1 MFRIICTIWLLIL
14 FLCPLNVFSQD
25 STEYSANQDAL
36 KFFISGKSAELREDF
51 KSALENYRTALK
63 FDKAPGIYFAIAN
76 INLKNGKL
84 QDALLEINNALKFS
98 PDNIDYKTL
107 KANIYY
113 GTGKIDMAVE
123 LYENILTSEPENVF
137 ILYSLAR
144 SYQEL
149 KSPDKAI
156 VIYEKLTDVYGFD
169 YDVLKRM
176 FDIYL
181 ANQNY
186 PKCAETL
193 TYLIKLDP
201 FNTSLMLD
209 LASMYTRLE
218 REDDAKIIFE
228 NLSALN
234 PSDKQIQAE
243 IVKIYFRKNQIEK
256 GFSEFAKIIG
266 KESLTFLEKA
276 QLGEM
281 YFNMVAQDP
290 KTADVV
296 EYIFKYL
303 NETNPDNWLPYYY
316 LGQVDLLTK
325 KNDEAALKFIKGI
338 TYADTSQ
345 EAYLQIG
352 YALFTLEKYEQAKPI
367 IEKGLELSPSDFR
380 MNYSYALVLQRLGNL
395 PNAIKYYENAHKINP
410 EELSVLSSLALA
422 YNSNKQYRES
432 DAAYDEALKLDPDN
446 ALILNNYAYNLSTR
460 GQDLTK
466 ALEMSK
472 RAVRKEP
479 GNPSYLDTMGWIYF
493 MLKDYKS
500 AREYIERA
508 VAVNGSNSVLLEH
521 LGDVHNALKDT
532 QKAVY
537 FWKKALELNKGNK
550 QLEDKI
556 NSLNQ

>member
-1 MFRIICTIWLLIL
+1 MNIF
-14 FLCPLNVFSQD
+14 PQD

-36 KFFISGKSAELREDF
+36 KFFVSGKSAELREDF

-63 FDKAPGIYFAIAN
+63 YDKAPGIYFAIAN
-76 INLKNGKL
+76 VNLKNGKL
-84 QDALLEINNALKFS
+84 QDALLEINNALKIS

-123 LYENILTSEPENVF
+123 LYENILASEPENVF

-181 ANQNY
+181 SKQNY

-201 FNTSLMLD
+201 YNTSLMLD
-209 LASMYTRLE
+209 LASMYTRLD
-218 REDDAKIIFE
+218 REDDAKVIFE

-266 KESLTFLEKA
+266 KESLTFLEKV

-296 EYIFKYL
+296 EYIFRYL

-316 LGQVDLLTK
+316 LGQVDLLNK
-325 KNDEAALKFIKGI
+325 KNDEAALKFVKGI
-338 TYADTSQ
+338 AYADTSQ

-367 IEKGLELSPSDFR
+367 IEKGLELSPNDFR

-410 EELSVLSSLALA
+410 EDISVLSSLALA

-460 GQDLTK
+460 GQDLNK

-493 MLKDYKS
+493 MLKDYKA
-500 AREYIERA
+500 ARDYIERA

-521 LGDVHNALKDT
+521 LGDAHNALKDS